1 MTKVSVLVVARN
13 EERFIADCIHS
24 IRSQFRD
31 SSLADWELLLIDGMS
46 TDATVSTAQ
55 SILTGAN
62 HSWRI
67 LENPG
72 RTLATGWNIGINA
85 AKGDYVVRPDAH
97 SELGED
103 YIIQGVRRLEQ
114 MPDVVAVGGTLITKA
129 KTRKGLVFAQALS
142 SKVGVGNSPFRTSS
156 TSGYADT
163 AVFGV
168 YRRQALLDVGGLNES
183 LVRHQ
188 DNDLHERL
196 RRKGWRF
203 FQDAG
208 MSATYYCRDSVG
220 ALLKQ
225 MYAIGFH
232 IPDLWFGKSS
242 GGVELRHLAPLIFV
256 LMVSVLLMAGVAAGQ
271 AWISLALPVVYI
283 TILLSDSLVNAIR
296 NRIPARLLTFSVI
309 PFMHFA
315 YGIGSAAGLARHY
328 FQRFHP

>member
-1 MTKVSVLVVARN
+1 MLKVSVLVVARN

-24 IRSQFRD
+24 IRRQFQD
-31 SSLADWELLLIDGMS
+31 SSFTDWELLLIDGMS

-55 SILTGAN
+55 SLLTGTN

-72 RTLATGWNIGINA
+72 RTLASGWNIGINA

-97 SELGED
+97 SELGEN
-103 YIIQGVRRLEQ
+103 YIMQGVCRLEQ
-114 MPDVVAVGGTLITKA
+114 MPDVVAVGGSLITRA
-129 KTRKGLVFAQALS
+129 KTRKGQIFAQALS
-142 SKVGVGNSPFRTSS
+142 SRVGVGNSPFRTNSA
-156 TSGYADT
+156 SGYADT

-168 YRRQALLDVGGLNES
+168 YRRQALLDVGGLNEA

-203 FQDAG
+203 FQDGG
-208 MSATYYCRDSVG
+208 MSATYYCRDRIGS
-220 ALLKQ
+220 LLQQ

-232 IPDLWFGKSS
+232 IPDLWFGRST
-242 GGVELRHLAPLIFV
+242 GGVQLRHLAPLIFV
-256 LMVSVLLMAGVAAGQ
+256 LMVSAFLIAGVALGK
-271 AWISLALPVVYI
+271 AWIALALPAAYMS
-283 TILLSDSLVNAIR
+283 ILLADSLVNAIR

-315 YGIGSAAGLARHY
+315 YGIGSAAGLAKHY